1 MKNKWYVLFG
11 CLGLVLVYIFQMQLF
26 YDPYQHFSIN
36 DVHAVA
42 PELNA
47 PHYILSK
54 VLRYSLNDGFALLII
69 WGLFANKKYMR
80 FAVIIFLIGLLVL
93 LPMYL
98 ILSITFYPNSFTVLN
113 HLHRIVLNPVLM
125 MLLIPA
131 FYYQE
136 SLSQRAE

>member
-1 MKNKWYVLFG
+1 M
-11 CLGLVLVYIFQMQLF
+11 YIFQMQLF

-36 DVHAVA
+36 DAHAIA

-47 PHYILSK
+47 THYILSK
-54 VLRYSLNDGFALLII
+54 IFRYSLNDGFALLII

-93 LPMYL
+93 LPIYL

-131 FYYQE
+131 FYYQQ
-136 SLSQRAE
+136 SLKDEE